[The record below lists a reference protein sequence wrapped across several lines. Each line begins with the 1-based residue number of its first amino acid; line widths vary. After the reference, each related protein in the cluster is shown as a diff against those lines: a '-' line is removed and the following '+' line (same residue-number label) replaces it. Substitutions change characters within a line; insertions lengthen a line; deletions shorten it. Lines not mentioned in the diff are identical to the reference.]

1 MRGAG
6 TDEISTRGGDV
17 VGRAVGGGGNAVVG
31 SNSILEDFGLLLVNG
46 TKEIHERIS
55 E

>member
-17 VGRAVGGGGNAVVG
+17 VGRAVGGGNAVVG